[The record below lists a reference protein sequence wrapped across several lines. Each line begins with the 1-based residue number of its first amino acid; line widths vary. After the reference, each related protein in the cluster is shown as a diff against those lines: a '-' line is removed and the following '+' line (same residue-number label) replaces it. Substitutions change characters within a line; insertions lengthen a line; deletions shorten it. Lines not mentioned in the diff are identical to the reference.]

1 MIETFLLSSFRKV
14 DKFLGLNGNVM
25 QLISYIKLLSGNLL
39 DLLND
44 IIPETFLWLVEKNKD
59 NNNKR
64 LPIIKNKKNI
74 DIDKNK
80 TIKFNQFQY

>member
-44 IIPETFLWLVEKNKD
+44 IIPKTFLWLVEKNKD

-64 LPIIKNKKNI
+64 LPIIKNI

-80 TIKFNQFQY
+80 TIKLNQFQY